1 MSSVESK
8 GPEDMPVNDGAP
20 AVRDLASDQRAL
32 LHFGLYEVDLQ
43 KSELR
48 KGGLR
53 LKVPRQSFQILA
65 TLLKRPGEIVTRE
78 SLRQE
83 LWPSDVFVNFEGS
96 LNSAVQ
102 KLRSVLQD
110 TSRDPRYIET
120 LPRVGYRFI
129 ANVESVI
136 PVSDEVQ
143 QGAAMPESAELPQSD
158 TTSDEFSTVAPVE
171 DRSWP
176 YWAAPV
182 FVLVPLLVL
191 FFVLFVAYAGYR
203 HRRRDQHVPKAQAQ
217 PSLVIPS
224 SLTRRSVAVMGFTNV
239 SGNARDVWL
248 STAFTEMLATELT
261 AGDQLRTVAAE
272 DVTRAKHELSLASED
287 SYAVHTLTKIHQDL
301 GCDYVVV
308 GSYLAIGEA
317 GRGRVRLDAR
327 VQDAVTGDTVASFA
341 VAGSQSDLF
350 DLASHAGEQLRAK
363 LGVGALTSTEA
374 AEVKLALPSNPEAA
388 RLYSDG
394 LAKLRLY
401 DDIAAS
407 DLFERVIRLQPE
419 YSPAYTALASARSAL
434 GYDAEAVVAARKAM
448 DLSQNL
454 PQQAR
459 LQTEAKYYQM
469 NGDWTQAADIYSRL
483 QRSYPDNLIYG
494 LDLAFAQDV
503 MGKGA
508 EALATMAALRKLPA
522 PERDDPRI
530 DLMEAR
536 IAGDLG
542 DYKREQALGE
552 SAARK
557 AELAGAHQLLARAK
571 LVVGYASVDL
581 GNFSNAKD
589 AYTVA
594 QQMYA
599 ESGDVVGA
607 ALAKMDIGI
616 VSEQQ
621 GDLATAR
628 RSFEQVLP
636 AFREKGDQASLVA
649 DLNNLSEIYR
659 LEGDLRKEERLL
671 RDAMVISNKM
681 NRLDKVDI
689 ETGNL
694 ADSLQR
700 QGRFREA
707 RDILEPLVQHLR
719 STGKKSLLG
728 EVIETLGA
736 TEEAQGDMTT
746 SVSMYREAAA
756 LFKETGSKADYA
768 GAERFLGKAL
778 LGEADFVNAK
788 QALAEALSVDREIG
802 AKAET
807 ALDQVALAE
816 VASEQAGPADM
827 DALRAAIDELRLSKM
842 PDDEIE
848 AELVAAREMI
858 QLGKTSEAARLLAQ
872 SGLLS
877 AKSSNPTI
885 RFDVALATAYVRG
898 AEHRL
903 NDASRTVHS
912 ALRSSV
918 TMGCVRCQ
926 LEARLELGEINI
938 QSGDAEQGHA
948 QLHELADEAG
958 RRGFL
963 LIAKRA
969 AAAAQ

>member
-8 GPEDMPVNDGAP
+8 GAEDIPGNDGAQ
-20 AVRDLASDQRAL
+20 ALRDLASGQRAL
-32 LHFGLYEVDLQ
+32 LQFGLYEVDLQ
-43 KSELR
+43 RNELR

-53 LKVPRQSFQILA
+53 LKLPRQSFQILV
-65 TLLKRPGEIVTRE
+65 TLLKRPGEVVTRE
-78 SLRQE
+78 TLRQE
-83 LWPSDVFVNFEGS
+83 LWPDDVFVNFEGS

-129 ANVESVI
+129 ADVESVI
-136 PVSDEVQ
+136 PVSDE
-143 QGAAMPESAELPQSD
+143 APQSAATPEPAEFPPDD
-158 TTSDEFSTVAPVE
+158 TTTDEFSTVPPVE
-171 DRSWP
+171 GRSRP
-176 YWAAPV
+176 RLAAAV
-182 FVLVPLLVL
+182 FVLIPLLI
-191 FFVLFVAYAGYR
+191 LFVVYAGYR
-203 HRRRDQHVPKAQAQ
+203 YSRRNQQVPKAQTQ
-217 PSLVIPS
+217 PALVIPS

-239 SGNARDVWL
+239 AGNARDAWL
-248 STAFTEMLATELT
+248 STAFTEMLATELA

-272 DVTRAKHELSLASED
+272 DVTRAKLELSLASED

-317 GRGRVRLDAR
+317 GSGRVRLDAR
-327 VQDAVTGDTVASFA
+327 VQDALSGDTVASFA
-341 VAGSQSDLF
+341 VVGSQSDLF

-374 AEVKLALPSNPEAA
+374 EEVKLALPSNPEAA
-388 RLYSDG
+388 RLYSNG
-394 LAKLRLY
+394 LDKLRLY

-407 DLFERVIRLQPE
+407 DLFKKVIRLQPE
-419 YSPAYTALASARSAL
+419 YFAAYTALASARSAL
-434 GYDAEAVVAARKAM
+434 GYDAEAAVAARKAM
-448 DLSQNL
+448 ELSQNL

-459 LQTEAKYYQM
+459 LQAEAKYHQI
-469 NGDWTQAADIYSRL
+469 NGDWTQAADIYAQL
-483 QRSYPDNLIYG
+483 QRSYPDDLAYG
-494 LDLAFAQDV
+494 LNHAFAQDV

-508 EALATMAALRKLPA
+508 EALATIAALRKLPA

-542 DYKREQALGE
+542 DFKQEQVLGE
-552 SAARK
+552 SAAKK
-557 AELAGAHQLLARAK
+557 AELSGAHQLLARAK
-571 LVVGYASVDL
+571 LLVGYASVDL
-581 GNFSNAKD
+581 GNFSKAKD

-621 GDLATAR
+621 GDIAEAG

-636 AFREKGDQASLVA
+636 VFRKKGDQASLVA
-649 DLNNLSEIYR
+649 DLNNLSEVYR
-659 LEGDLRKEERLL
+659 LEGDLKKEEHLL
-671 RDAMVISNKM
+671 RDAIVISNKM

-694 ADSLQR
+694 ADSLQH

-707 RDILEPLVQHLR
+707 KGILEPLVKHLR

-736 TEEAQGDMTT
+736 TEEAQGDMTA
-746 SVSMYREAAA
+746 SVHMYQEAAS
-756 LFKETGSKADYA
+756 LFKETGFKIDYA

-802 AKAET
+802 ARAET

-816 VASEQAGPADM
+816 VASAQAGPVDM
-827 DALRAAIDELRLSKM
+827 DALQAAIDELRLSKM

-848 AELVAAREMI
+848 AEIVAAREMM
-858 QLGKTSEAARLLAQ
+858 QEGRASEAARVLAG
-872 SGLLS
+872 SAALS
-877 AKSSNPTI
+877 AKSSNPAI
-885 RFDVALATAYVRG
+885 RFDVALATAHVEV

-903 NDASRTVHS
+903 NDATRTVRS
-912 ALRSSV
+912 ALRNAE

-926 LEARLELGEINI
+926 LEARLELGEIKI
-938 QSGDAEQGHA
+938 QSGNAEQGHA

-963 LIAKRA
+963 LIARRA
-969 AAAAQ
+969 AAGQ